1 VFFLDRSLECA
12 AVVQALRDA
21 GAELQVHSEH
31 FADDERD
38 DVWLPEVARQ
48 GWAILTKDKKI
59 RRRPIEKEALIR
71 SGARAFVLS
80 SGNMRGQEMGDVL
93 VRHLRRMERIVHR
106 TDPPFVAVV
115 HRSSVKVLSA
125 SPGRR

>member
-1 VFFLDRSLECA
+1 VFFLDRSLECGV
-12 AVVQALRDA
+12 VVQALRDA
-21 GAELQVHSEH
+21 GAELQVHSDH

-59 RRRPIEKEALIR
+59 RRRPIEKQALIR
-71 SGARAFVLS
+71 ARARTFVLS
-80 SGNMRGQEMGDVL
+80 SGNMRGQEMADVL
-93 VRHLRRMERIVHR
+93 VRHLRRMERIVHG

-115 HRSSVKVLSA
+115 HRSSVEVLKI
-125 SPGRR
+125 